1 MNLHSTKLTGIG
13 RAGAAAFAAALLAMA
28 AAQADTKRPPLPEL
42 RLVEVPA
49 AAREAFAGDRFSY
62 MEAGPA
68 NAPVV
73 MLLHGIGA
81 NSFYWRYQYA
91 GLSDRYRVVAWN
103 APGYILTDNLK
114 KDRPTCTDYADAFAA
129 FADALKIERF
139 ALVGNSFGSSI
150 AQCFAEKYPA
160 RVIRIALSGTSVGS
174 KSTPAAEREAVFQR
188 RQKQFEAAGGMK
200 YARDVIGLLT
210 GSATPPR
217 AKPEIMDVL
226 SATSGRGYLQA
237 SFVPYE
243 LDTLA
248 FAAKISMPVLLY
260 HGTEDKIAPIERT
273 SVALAKVLPNAKLVR
288 LEGFGHLP
296 DVEDPERA
304 NALLRDF
311 LAEAK

>member
-1 MNLHSTKLTGIG
+1 
-13 RAGAAAFAAALLAMA
+13 
-28 AAQADTKRPPLPEL
+28 
-42 RLVEVPA
+42 
-49 AAREAFAGDRFSY
+49 
-62 MEAGPA
+62 
-68 NAPVV
+68 
-73 MLLHGIGA
+73 
-81 NSFYWRYQYA
+81 
-91 GLSDRYRVVAWN
+91 
-103 APGYILTDNLK
+103 
-114 KDRPTCTDYADAFAA
+114 
-129 FADALKIERF
+129 
-139 ALVGNSFGSSI
+139 
-150 AQCFAEKYPA
+150 
-160 RVIRIALSGTSVGS
+160 
-174 KSTPAAEREAVFQR
+174 
-188 RQKQFEAAGGMK
+188 
-200 YARDVIGLLT
+200 
-210 GSATPPR
+210 
-217 AKPEIMDVL
+217 MDVL